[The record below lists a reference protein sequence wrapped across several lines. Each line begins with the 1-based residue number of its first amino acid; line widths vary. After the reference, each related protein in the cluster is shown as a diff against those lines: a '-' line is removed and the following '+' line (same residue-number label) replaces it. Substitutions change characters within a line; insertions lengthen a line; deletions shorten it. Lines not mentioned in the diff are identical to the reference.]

1 MLNRTSGRSHCR
13 EYERHPWP
21 ASRHW
26 VVVRSAYLG
35 SISVC
40 IVDTG
45 VVALVQPL
53 RGNGGRGEVRESV
66 ITSLQARPR
75 PRPRRPHPSRR
86 TWVTSS

>member
-1 MLNRTSGRSHCR
+1 MLNLTSGRSHCR
-13 EYERHPWP
+13 EYESHPWP

-53 RGNGGRGEVRESV
+53 RGNGGRGEVRESDHLPTSQAQAQAQEA
-66 ITSLQARPR
+66 TSLQKDVG
-75 PRPRRPHPSRR
+75 H
-86 TWVTSS
+86 